1 MTESGV
7 KGLTKRIKVI
17 LASAAA
23 LVALICAVVVVLQLA
38 DSFGAANNAVV
49 VYKKDGENVVRI
61 NGKEA
66 VVADTSASGFKC
78 DTEEKRVFYTVDS
91 AYADGLCDLYYIELH
106 RSEITKPKIIDYG
119 VESIFEVVSG
129 KVYYLKENENVRAN
143 DGCVCD
149 IDKKKI
155 ETFASNVESVMAM
168 DGSDSVFFTKLHGEN
183 KVLYKYSSGSP
194 VEVCRGVLNI
204 YRYNDCENPHIL
216 YEKESDSGNELY
228 IAYAEGAP
236 ELICD
241 SVNKVMYDE
250 YVPDGNLY
258 YFSSSNDNIS
268 WSYVIADGY
277 EESDKAV
284 TKPNREDYVSVFGV
298 SAEYNE
304 ARRNYEDKLIRD
316 EIRAALNETVE
327 KGEFSAPIFT
337 AFAYNKNGSFKIAE
351 NIDPNRVCCVASHGE
366 PKIIFESSQVVS
378 AVTDLGSLADIARRS
393 TMAEVIDYA
402 RSVVSESVTA
412 GGTELAACGN
422 DGAVSYPLT
431 GYDSSKTMFSFS
443 DDGERIF
450 AFVRDSQGS
459 RLNLYTNSFDDA
471 LKPSEQVN
479 VDTRIASYRFVGD
492 SVLYLKADVGKNSGD
507 IFSYNGSENTKLSNA
522 ADAFTVENAHDVI
535 ILKQHADNNSHPTA
549 DYYIY
554 GDNKENLI
562 ADDAFVSSFNFT
574 KNGKA
579 AFITDADNAGSLWI
593 YSGGKSELVTDGVSE
608 IILFE

>member
-1 MTESGV
+1 M
-7 KGLTKRIKVI
+7 TKRIKVI

-23 LVALICAVVVVLQLA
+23 LVAVICAIVVIFQLA
-38 DSFGAANNAVV
+38 DSFGAANNAII
-49 VYKKDGENVVRI
+49 VYKKDGSNIVRI

-66 VVADTSASGFKC
+66 VVSDTSASGFKC
-78 DTEEKRVFYTVDS
+78 DTEAKRVFYTVDS
-91 AYADGLCDLYYIELH
+91 AYADGLSDLYYIELH
-106 RSEITKPKIIDYG
+106 RSEISEPKIIDYG

-129 KVYYLKENENVRAN
+129 KVYYLKENEHAGAN

-149 IDKKKI
+149 IDKSKI
-155 ETFASNVESVMAM
+155 ETFAGNVESVMAM
-168 DGSDSVFFTKLHGEN
+168 DGSNSVFFTKLHGEN
-183 KVLYKYSSGSP
+183 RVLYKYSSGSP
-194 VEVCRGVLNI
+194 VEVCRGLANI

-216 YEKESDSGNELY
+216 YEKEAEPGNELY

-241 SVNKVMYDE
+241 SVYKVMYDE
-250 YVPDGNLY
+250 YVPGGNLY
-258 YFSSSNDNIS
+258 YFSSSSDSIS
-268 WSYVIADGY
+268 WSYVIADSY
-277 EESDKAV
+277 EEADKAI

-316 EIRAALNETVE
+316 EIRAALNQTVE

-337 AFAYNKNGSFKIAE
+337 AFAYNKDGSFKIAE
-351 NIDPNRVCCVASHGE
+351 SIDPSKVCCVAAHGE
-366 PKIIFESSQVVS
+366 PKIIFESSEVVS
-378 AVTDLGSLADIARRS
+378 AVTDLGTLVDIAQRS

-402 RSVVSESVTA
+402 RSVVSESVTENGMA
-412 GGTELAACGN
+412 FAAYGSN
-422 DGAVSYPLT
+422 GAVGYPLT
-431 GYDSSKTMFSFS
+431 GYDGSKTLFSFS
-443 DDGERIF
+443 DDGTRLF
-450 AFVRDSQGS
+450 AFVRDSQGA
-459 RLNLYTNSFDDA
+459 RLNLYTNSLDDT

-507 IFSYNGSENTKLSNA
+507 IYSYNGSANTKLSNA
-522 ADAFTVENAHDVI
+522 ADAFTVENTHDVI

-554 GDNKENLI
+554 GENGETLI
-562 ADDAFVSSFNFT
+562 ADDALVSSFNFT
-574 KNGKA
+574 ENGKA
-579 AFITDADNAGSLWI
+579 AFITDSDNSGSLWM
-593 YSGGKSELVTDGVSE
+593 YKGGKTELAMQGVSE